1 MQTED
6 SQKIVRRFFQ
16 ALYYLK
22 EQGKIRGKQTF
33 TRDHDINR
41 WNLNSLEKDPSR
53 DIFQPAWLTYLV
65 IDYGV
70 SAQWLLTGRGEIL
83 TQKKEA
89 AKPEITHPT
98 LKKIYDCLMD
108 QSLST
113 EEIIIKTGLT
123 AAEASAALVL
133 GCLKGILDKSA
144 DDRYFI
150 K

>member
-89 AKPEITHPT
+89 AKPRDLAT
-98 LKKIYDCLMD
+98 LEL
-108 QSLST
+108 LS
-113 EEIIIKTGLT
+113 
-123 AAEASAALVL
+123 
-133 GCLKGILDKSA
+133 
-144 DDRYFI
+144 RFI
-150 K
+150 F